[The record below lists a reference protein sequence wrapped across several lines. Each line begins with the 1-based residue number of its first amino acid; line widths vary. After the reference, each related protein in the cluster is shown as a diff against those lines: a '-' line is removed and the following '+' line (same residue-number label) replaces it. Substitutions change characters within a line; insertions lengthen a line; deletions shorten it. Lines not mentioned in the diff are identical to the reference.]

1 MGKHNGLAA
10 GSFLRVKASA
20 NSAAVFSFRVAPGPP
35 FPSKNWPWWSKWRG
49 ELNFRP
55 EHPAEFCS

>member
-20 NSAAVFSFRVAPGPP
+20 NSAAVFFVPRCSRASVPIEKLAVMIKVAWRVE
-35 FPSKNWPWWSKWRG
+35 FPAGASG
-49 ELNFRP
+49 GVLL
-55 EHPAEFCS
+55 